1 MPRSLQNGM
10 LLMAFA
16 ALLFAGMSALA
27 KLAAQQVPSS
37 EVVFFRSLLASLIL
51 LAIHGS
57 RRQAGPWLGKRRGL
71 LLLRGTF
78 GAAGLLLYFYALD
91 GLAVADAMLLNQCS
105 PLFVL
110 FLAVPFLGE
119 KLRWVQI
126 LVVPFTAAGV
136 LLVLR
141 PDLDLVN
148 PYGLAGFASAAL
160 AGSAYVCVRKLT
172 RTEPSETI
180 ILYFAVL
187 STAISAPLMFADFRW
202 PDGATWL
209 FLAGVG
215 LLSVGAQLL
224 LTAAYRREKAGR
236 VAMVGTIGPVFAGLL
251 DLAIWNRLPDWPVL
265 LGAFL
270 ILGSLL
276 ALHRQGRRSQP
287 DSPKRS

>member
-27 KLAAQQVPSS
+27 KLAAQQVSSS
-37 EVVFFRSLLASLIL
+37 EVVFFRSLFASLIL
-51 LAIHGS
+51 LSIHGS
-57 RRQAGPWLGKRRGL
+57 RRHAGPWLGTRRGL

-110 FLAVPFLGE
+110 FLAMPFLGE

-136 LLVLR
+136 LLVIR

-148 PYGLAGFASAAL
+148 PYGLAGFASAAF

-172 RTEPSETI
+172 RTELSETI

-187 STAISAPLMFADFRW
+187 STFISAPLMLTDFRW
-202 PDGATWL
+202 PDGVTWL
-209 FLAGVG
+209 ALLGVG

-236 VAMVGTIGPVFAGLL
+236 VAMVGTIGPVFAGVL

-265 LGAFL
+265 LGAIL

-276 ALHRQGRRSQP
+276 ALHRQRSRSQP
-287 DSPKRS
+287 DSPKSS